1 MSTQIF
7 INLPVKNLDAAKAF
21 YTAVGFNNNAQ
32 YTDDTAA
39 CMALDETI
47 FVMLLT
53 EEKFRSF
60 SPAGVCDTES
70 ANEVL
75 NALTCQSKADV
86 DSWVTK
92 ATAAG
97 GRTFKEPIDYGF
109 MYSQSFQDLDG
120 HVWELVFMDP
130 NATPPSA

>member
-7 INLPVKNLDAAKAF
+7 INLPVKNLDAAKVF

-39 CMALDETI
+39 CMALNETI

-53 EEKFRSF
+53 EEKFRTF
-60 SPAGVCDTES
+60 SPAGICDTGA

-75 NALTCQSKADV
+75 NALTCQSKTDV
-86 DSWVTK
+86 DSWVSK
-92 ATAAG
+92 AVAAG
-97 GRTFKEPIDYGF
+97 GKTFKEPIDYGF
-109 MYSQSFQDLDG
+109 MYSQSFQDLDR

-130 NATPPSA
+130 NAASPSA